1 MQELEISSESE
12 HSLFLRHF
20 LLHSPAPQFDVERIE
35 YPPLIAA
42 TGNAVP
48 HNLDR
53 TECAA

>member
-12 HSLFLRHF
+12 HSLFLRHS

-42 TGNAVP
+42 TGNVVP